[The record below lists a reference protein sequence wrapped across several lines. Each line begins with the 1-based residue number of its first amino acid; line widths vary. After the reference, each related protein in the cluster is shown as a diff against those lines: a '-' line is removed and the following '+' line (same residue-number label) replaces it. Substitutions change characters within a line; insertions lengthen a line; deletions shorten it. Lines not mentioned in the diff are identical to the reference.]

1 MTGLNQNKESPV
13 AANVADS
20 LELNEDASMESVV
33 KAILKKMKVKSALW
47 QRSDQGD
54 VYHIMFSVESGY
66 THEKMLTML
75 KEWGIGDRE
84 GSSVSIVPCTLLH
97 KPMREIDADGITAQQ

>member
-1 MTGLNQNKESPV
+1 MTGQNHKESPL

-20 LELNEDASMESVV
+20 LELNDDASMESVV
-33 KAILKKMKVKSALW
+33 KAILNKMKVKSALW

-54 VYHIMFSVESGY
+54 VYHIMFSVETGY

-75 KEWGIGDRE
+75 KEWGIGERE
-84 GSSVSIVPCTLLH
+84 GSSVSVIPCTLLH
-97 KPMREIDADGITAQQ
+97 RPIREVDADGITAWQ

>member
-1 MTGLNQNKESPV
+1 MTGYQNKQSPV

-20 LELNEDASMESVV
+20 LDLNEDASMESVV
-33 KAILKKMKVKSALW
+33 KAILQKMKVKSALW
-47 QRSDQGD
+47 QRSDLGD

-75 KEWGIGDRE
+75 KEWGIGERE
-84 GSSVSIVPCTLLH
+84 GSSVSIIPCTLLH
-97 KPMREIDADGITAQQ
+97 KPMREVDADGIIAQQ